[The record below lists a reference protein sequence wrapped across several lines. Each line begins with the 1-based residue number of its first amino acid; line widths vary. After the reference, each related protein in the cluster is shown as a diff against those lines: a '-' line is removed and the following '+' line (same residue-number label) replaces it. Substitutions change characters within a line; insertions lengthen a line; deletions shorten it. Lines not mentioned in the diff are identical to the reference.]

1 MFTVITKI
9 MLSENIIGESI
20 YHCRTRLAIKTFSY
34 IWNIDDFREVY
45 KYATEVYSTKVESY
59 FRFYMSIEKDNLKFH
74 ILIDESTSKNFSGSY
89 FIFLKTNE
97 EDIMYASKSTYKL
110 YNEEILCELYT
121 SDIEK
126 YLSDETFTICFK
138 FHVFHDLINY
148 YICHTH
154 CPTKFITNDFVRDN
168 KYDSFVTFVI
178 KQKSLQISKQLLC
191 LNSKV
196 FEIIC
201 CGKKKEVDNKI
212 EADNKI
218 EVTDMSY
225 DTVKELLSFIENG
238 YLSEKIKTDA
248 VALYELYSVADKYE
262 IKYLK
267 HVCEKYLIMTT
278 TVKNIIEH
286 LEITCLDN
294 SSILQKYAIQ
304 FIQLYLKEIK
314 NIPDFKLLMKAYPDL
329 LTRIQNDPINISTA
343 TI

>member
-9 MLSENIIGESI
+9 MFSENIIGESI

-34 IWNIDDFREVY
+34 IWNIDDFWEVY
-45 KYATEVYSTKVESY
+45 KYATEVYSTKVESHL
-59 FRFYMSIEKDNLKFH
+59 RFYMSIEKDNLKFH

-97 EDIMYASKSTYKL
+97 EDIMYVSKSTHKL
-110 YNEEILCELYT
+110 YNEEILCELPT

-148 YICHTH
+148 DICHTH
-154 CPTKFITNDFVRDN
+154 CPTKFIINDFVHDD

-196 FEIIC
+196 FEIILC
-201 CGKKKEVDNKI
+201 CGPKNEV
-212 EADNKI
+212 DNKI

-248 VALYELYSVADKYE
+248 VALHELYLAADKYE
-262 IKYLK
+262 IKNLK
-267 HVCEKYLIMTT
+267 SVCEKYLIMTT

-286 LEITCLDN
+286 LEVTCLDN

-314 NIPDFKLLMKAYPDL
+314 NIPDFKLLMKTYPDL
-329 LTRIQNDPINISTA
+329 LTRIQNDAINISTA